1 MKLEVKLMRD
11 GAKFPNYSKDLDVG
25 ADVYLPCDF
34 TLEPGK
40 VNKVPLGIAIALPNG
55 YEGNLRA
62 RSGSLLRGI
71 ITHNPAIDPGYT
83 GEIHAL
89 VSITGKEPIELK
101 AGERICSLVITPY
114 IRAEFTEKII
124 NDRGTNGFN
133 STGR

>member
-55 YEGNLRA
+55 YEGNLRP

-101 AGERICSLVITPY
+101 AGERICSLIITPY